1 MAAIAVSA
9 VIASACSPAD
19 APRIKAEIVAPV
31 LPAAARVPC
40 AGPVALPDR
49 DMTQGE
55 VTAAWGRDRASLR
68 ACETKRIAVVA
79 AVDSIGGK
87 KGIIYLTTR

>member
-9 VIASACSPAD
+9 VIASACSGTD
-19 APRIKAEIVAPV
+19 APRIKAELVAPV
-31 LPAAARVPC
+31 LPNSSRVPC

-68 ACETKRIAVVA
+68 ACETKRAAVVA
-79 AVDSIGGK
+79 AVDSVGGTK
-87 KGIIYLTTR
+87 